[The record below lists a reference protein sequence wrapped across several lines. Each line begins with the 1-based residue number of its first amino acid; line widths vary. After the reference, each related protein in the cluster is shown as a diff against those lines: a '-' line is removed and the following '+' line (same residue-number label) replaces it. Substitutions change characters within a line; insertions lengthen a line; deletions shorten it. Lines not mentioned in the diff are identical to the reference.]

1 MEKNNEFDI
10 LQMVHRIYKSFQKD
24 GTPFKQFDSL
34 YVDECQ
40 DFTQTFLTLLST
52 IVKDINRCTFAGDR
66 TQSINRGVN
75 FNFKTLSAKLYQVRF
90 LSFVWSSSGCCI
102 FFFNQ
107 CPCVLTVVFFF
118 FLITGFNERK
128 ETSNW
133 HERPSHSTHTKLQV
147 RFLSWV
153 VDQVCGCCVFFFA
166 INALV

>member
-90 LSFVWSSSGCCI
+90 LSCGWSSCGCCI
-102 FFFNQ
+102 
-107 CPCVLTVVFFF
+107 
-118 FLITGFNERK
+118 I
-128 ETSNW
+128 
-133 HERPSHSTHTKLQV
+133 
-147 RFLSWV
+147 
-153 VDQVCGCCVFFFA
+153 FFA
-166 INALV
+166 INALVLLTIVMLFSDCRLQRKETNTQRARAPKSLNSHETTAVHKAF

>member
-90 LSFVWSSSGCCI
+90 FELWLI
-102 FFFNQ
+102 Q
-107 CPCVLTVVFFF
+107 LWVLY
-118 FLITGFNERK
+118 
-128 ETSNW
+128 
-133 HERPSHSTHTKLQV
+133 
-147 RFLSWV
+147 
-153 VDQVCGCCVFFFA
+153 
-166 INALV
+166 

>member
-1 MEKNNEFDI
+1 MSRFYANVSYFAEYHRQGYQSMHLCWRSNTIHQSWSKFQFQNIERKIVSGTFFEFC
-10 LQMVHRIYKSFQKD
+10 LVKFWV
-24 GTPFKQFDSL
+24 L
-34 YVDECQ
+34 Y
-40 DFTQTFLTLLST
+40 
-52 IVKDINRCTFAGDR
+52 
-66 TQSINRGVN
+66 
-75 FNFKTLSAKLYQVRF
+75 
-90 LSFVWSSSGCCI
+90 
-102 FFFNQ
+102 FFFQSMPLCFNG
-107 CPCVLTVVFFF
+107 CVFF

>member
-24 GTPFKQFDSL
+24 GTPFQQFDSL

-90 LSFVWSSSGCCI
+90 FELWLIQVVGV
-102 FFFNQ
+102 
-107 CPCVLTVVFFF
+107 VLF
-118 FLITGFNERK
+118 FLQ
-128 ETSNW
+128 SM
-133 HERPSHSTHTKLQV
+133 PL
-147 RFLSWV
+147 
-153 VDQVCGCCVFFFA
+153 CY
-166 INALV
+166 